1 MSPFIIKSSL
11 MFLSSFLTYSTT
23 LVAIDVDDKASQ
35 TKWAIITRPIIYWA
49 TAIKLIMKRLPGSEG
64 SN

>member
-1 MSPFIIKSSL
+1 